1 MIDAGAEGPLRC
13 FPRFAPDQRRWQ
25 PTQRAIVDPVTT
37 LADIRAAAD
46 RIRGHVHRTPVLT
59 SATLD
64 RELGAQVFAKCENLQ
79 KVGAFKARGAC
90 NAVFALDDAAARR
103 GVVTHSS
110 GNHGAALAYAA
121 AKRGIACTVVMPD
134 TAPRVKIDAVR
145 GYGAEVVLCKA
156 SERDAVS
163 ARLQQ
168 ERNATMVHPFENPFV
183 IAGQG
188 TAALEL
194 LEDVADLDVVIT
206 PVGGGGLCAGTA
218 VAVRALRP
226 AMMLLGAEPKAVDD
240 AARSLAT
247 GVRQPRVENA
257 KSWGDGL
264 MTGLGEPNFR
274 LLQQHRVR
282 IVTVDEPAMVEGS
295 LFFLQRMKIVVEP
308 SSATVLAALRAIAP
322 ELRGKR
328 VAMILTGGN
337 TDFARLPR

>member
-1 MIDAGAEGPLRC
+1 M
-13 FPRFAPDQRRWQ
+13 
-25 PTQRAIVDPVTT
+25 TT
-37 LADIRAAAD
+37 LADIRAAAE
-46 RIRGHVHRTPVLT
+46 RICGHVHRTPVLT

-64 RELGAQVFAKCENLQ
+64 RELAATVFAKCENLQ

-90 NAVFALDDAAARR
+90 NAVFALDDAAAKR
-103 GVVTHSS
+103 GVITHSS

-121 AKRGIACTVVMPD
+121 KKRGIACIVVMPD
-134 TAPRVKIDAVR
+134 NAPQVKLDAVR
-145 GYGAEVVLCKA
+145 GYGAEVRLCKA
-156 SERDAVS
+156 ADRDAVC
-163 ARLQQ
+163 AALQQ
-168 ERNATMVHPFENPFV
+168 ERGAAMVHPFENPFV

-194 LEDVADLDVVIT
+194 LEDVPDLDIVIT

-218 VAVRALRP
+218 VVVRALRP
-226 AMMLLGAEPKAVDD
+226 QATMLGAEPKAVDD

-247 GVRQPRVENA
+247 GVRQPRVDGA

-282 IVTVDEPAMVEGS
+282 IVTVGEPGIVEAAR
-295 LFFLQRMKIVVEP
+295 FFLQRMKIVVEP
-308 SSATVLAALRAIAP
+308 SAATVLAALRAITP

-328 VAMILTGGN
+328 IGMVLSGGN
-337 TDFARLPR
+337 TDFGWLA

>member
-1 MIDAGAEGPLRC
+1 M
-13 FPRFAPDQRRWQ
+13 
-25 PTQRAIVDPVTT
+25 TT
-37 LADIRAAAD
+37 LADVRAAAD
-46 RIRGHVHRTPVLT
+46 RIRGRVHHTPVLT

-64 RELGAQVFAKCENLQ
+64 RELGARVFAKCENLQ

-90 NAVFALDDAAARR
+90 NAVMALDDAAAKR

-110 GNHGAALAYAA
+110 GNHGAALAWAA
-121 AKRGIACTVVMPD
+121 RERGIGCVVVMPNN
-134 TAPRVKIDAVR
+134 APKVKIDAVR
-145 GYGAEVVLCKA
+145 GYGAEVVLVEA
-156 SERDAVS
+156 AQRDATS
-163 ARLQQ
+163 ARLQH
-168 ERNATMVHPFENPFV
+168 ERGLTMVHPFENPFV

-194 LEDVADLDVVIT
+194 LADVPDLDVVVT

-218 VAVRALRP
+218 VVGRALRP
-226 AMMLLGAEPKAVDD
+226 QMALLAAEPKAVDD

-264 MTGLGEPNFR
+264 MTGLGEPNFA
-274 LLQQHRVR
+274 LLVQHRVR
-282 IVTVDEPAMVEGS
+282 VVTVDEQAMVDAARW
-295 LFFLQRMKIVVEP
+295 FLERMKIVVEP

-328 VAMILTGGN
+328 VAMVLTGGN
-337 TDFARLPR
+337 TDFAWLSR

>member
-1 MIDAGAEGPLRC
+1 M
-13 FPRFAPDQRRWQ
+13 
-25 PTQRAIVDPVTT
+25 TT
-37 LADIRAAAD
+37 LADVRAAAE

-64 RELGAQVFAKCENLQ
+64 AEFGAQLFAKGENLQ

-90 NAVFALDDAAARR
+90 NAVMALGEAEARA
-103 GVVTHSS
+103 GVITHSS
-110 GNHGAALAYAA
+110 GNHGAALAWAA
-121 AKRGIACTVVMPD
+121 RARGVPCTVVMPD
-134 TAPRVKIDAVR
+134 SAPQVKVAAVR

-156 SERDAVS
+156 AERDAVC
-163 ARLQQ
+163 ARIQR
-168 ERNATMVHPFENPFV
+168 ERGATMVHPFENPFV

-194 LEDVADLDVVIT
+194 LDDVPDLDVVIT

-218 VAVRALRP
+218 VVCGALRP
-226 AMMLLGAEPKAVDD
+226 QLAVLGAEPKAVDD

-247 GVRQPRVENA
+247 GVRQPRVEGA
-257 KSWGDGL
+257 RSWGDGL
-264 MTGLGEPNFR
+264 MTGIGEPNFR
-274 LLQQHRVR
+274 LLRQYRVR
-282 IVTVDEPAMVEGS
+282 IVTVEESAMVEAARW
-295 LFFLQRMKIVVEP
+295 FLERMKLVVEP

-337 TDFARLPR
+337 TDFAWLAR

>member
-1 MIDAGAEGPLRC
+1 M
-13 FPRFAPDQRRWQ
+13 
-25 PTQRAIVDPVTT
+25 TN
-37 LADIRAAAD
+37 LADIRAAAE

-64 RELGAQVFAKCENLQ
+64 RELDARVFVKCENLQ

-90 NAVFALDDAAARR
+90 NAVFALDAASARR
-103 GVVTHSS
+103 GVITHSS

-121 AKRGIACTVVMPD
+121 RKRGIPCTVVMPD
-134 TAPRVKIDAVR
+134 SAPQVKIDAVR

-156 SERDAVS
+156 AERDAVC

-168 ERNATMVHPFENPFV
+168 QNGASMVHPFENPFV

-194 LEDVADLDVVIT
+194 LEDVPDLDAVVT

-218 VAVRALRP
+218 VVARALRP
-226 AMMLLGAEPKAVDD
+226 SMMLLAAEPKAVDD
-240 AARSLAT
+240 AARSMQT
-247 GVRQPRVENA
+247 GVRQPRVDGA

-264 MTGLGEPNFR
+264 MTGLGAPNFA

-282 IVTVDEPAMVEGS
+282 IVTVEENAIVDAS
-295 LFFLQRMKIVVEP
+295 RFFLERMKIVVEP
-308 SSATVLAALRAIAP
+308 SAATVLAALRAIAP

-328 VAMILTGGN
+328 IGMILSGGN
-337 TDFARLPR
+337 TDFAWLTA